1 VDAAPLAVAELAPDR
16 AIDAAVSGIS
26 DDSHSG
32 AIFVTNKLLLPPC
45 VAVIG
50 KASSG

>member
-1 VDAAPLAVAELAPDR
+1 VDAAPLAVAELAPDW
-16 AIDAAVSGIS
+16 AIDAVSGIS

-32 AIFVTNKLLLPPC
+32 AIFIVNKLLLPPC